1 MTTSAAAEFVD
12 LTAEDDEEEEEE
24 LGTCPVCGDAL
35 PVELLQEHADAH
47 FAAADGPPA
56 DAACGLGERV
66 ECSRCG
72 ARVPLEDLESH
83 ELAHA
88 FSSSP
93 PRAPGAALQR
103 AAGAAAA
110 QRPDPQWPGPPGGAG
125 WALVHR
131 LAAALAAEWR
141 AGPPPPP
148 GARAAAALL
157 CGPVAP
163 FGGRPGDAGWGCG
176 YRNIQVVASHLLAAS
191 PNAAAALFGGARFV
205 PDIASLQGWIEA
217 AWAAGFDAPGAAQLG
232 GGLRGTQTWIGAT
245 EAAACLRQFGLRAAI
260 VDFGVALDGAAV
272 RAAPTDVGLGLGGQE
287 VHAGATCSGC
297 GAAPIIGARYR
308 SEVLPGADYCSRC
321 AAPGGAASAAGAAA
335 PLRRV
340 PVLAYRSPAATAAK
354 AAGASAAG
362 QALLE
367 WCWRY
372 FRAAADGAGA
382 PAAAAAAGGVRLTAA
397 APLFFQHQGHSRVIV
412 GVERRPRAGT
422 AGAAGGAELSLLVL
436 DPGTPPAALE
446 AALAAAGA
454 GGGAWRG
461 LLRRTARA
469 LAHPAYQL
477 VYVAAAE
484 LEAPGGAAFE
494 ELKVVAASER
504 YAT

>member
-1 MTTSAAAEFVD
+1 
-12 LTAEDDEEEEEE
+12 
-24 LGTCPVCGDAL
+24 
-35 PVELLQEHADAH
+35 
-47 FAAADGPPA
+47 
-56 DAACGLGERV
+56 
-66 ECSRCG
+66 
-72 ARVPLEDLESH
+72 
-83 ELAHA
+83 
-88 FSSSP
+88 
-93 PRAPGAALQR
+93 
-103 AAGAAAA
+103 
-110 QRPDPQWPGPPGGAG
+110 
-125 WALVHR
+125 
-131 LAAALAAEWR
+131 
-141 AGPPPPP
+141 
-148 GARAAAALL
+148 
-157 CGPVAP
+157 
-163 FGGRPGDAGWGCG
+163 
-176 YRNIQVVASHLLAAS
+176 VASHLLAAR
-191 PNAAAALFGGARFV
+191 PDAAAALFGGARFV

-260 VDFGVALDGAAV
+260 ADFGVALDGAAV

-287 VHAGATCSGC
+287 VHAGVACSGC

-321 AAPGGAASAAGAAA
+321 AAPGGAAAATGGAA

-354 AAGASAAG
+354 AAGASTAG

-372 FRAAADGAGA
+372 FRAAAGGSGAAGA
-382 PAAAAAAGGVRLTAA
+382 PDLGAAAGGVRCTAA
-397 APLFFQHQGHSRVIV
+397 APLFFQHQGHSRAIV
-412 GVERRPRAGT
+412 GVERRPGAGA

-446 AALAAAGA
+446 AALAAGGA

-469 LAHPAYQL
+469 LTHPAYQL
-477 VYVAAAE
+477 VYVAVAE
-484 LEAPGGAAFE
+484 LEAPGSAAFE